1 MNKKLFITA
10 ILFGLLAFSYA
21 CRDRTS
27 GKDFTMGLVGTFST
41 LDPVGSSTVAANDER
56 LRTLMFNALVK
67 KNDQFNYEGDLA
79 DISDSEDGTLITF
92 KLKDGIKFHDG
103 KVLTSA
109 DVKYTFNKLFE
120 SKGAKGSAFFDT
132 VNGEKKPHILS
143 IETPDEKT
151 INVKLSRASLKN
163 QLLAN
168 LVPVGIIHSGSEVGT
183 QASNTKPP
191 IGTGPYKFVSFDP
204 VQNILNVE
212 AFADYWEGAPKI
224 PKITVKAIADA
235 NSMLAE
241 LKSQIIDLAP
251 GASDIAPDA
260 LSSLEN
266 DPNLSVLKFDG
277 SNVQYLGFNTS
288 AEPLNNVK
296 VRQAIAY
303 GINREKI
310 ISDLLLN
317 QANIAHSILP
327 AESWAYNA
335 GTKYEYNPEKA
346 KQLLDEAGFKDKD
359 GDGTREMPKIT
370 FKISQG
376 ITSQY
381 ATLMQ
386 SQLAEIGI
394 PIQLESLEFKT
405 MLDQVK
411 KGQYQMST
419 GRWVGGNQDPIFLR
433 DLFTTS
439 QIPTNEGV
447 GFNRGRYSNKEVDE
461 ILNNAY
467 NETDREK
474 SKEYYFKA
482 QEIISN
488 EVPMFPLWY
497 SANMVV
503 TNKRVDNIKINASGD
518 WGFVKNLILSDNK

>member
-1 MNKKLFITA
+1 
-10 ILFGLLAFSYA
+10 
-21 CRDRTS
+21 
-27 GKDFTMGLVGTFST
+27 MGLVGSFST
-41 LDPVGSSTVAANDER
+41 LDPVGSSTITANDER
-56 LRTLMFNALVK
+56 LRTLMFNSLVK
-67 KNDQFNYEGDLA
+67 KNDQFDYEGDLA
-79 DISDSEDGTLITF
+79 DISDSQDGTVITF

-103 KVLTSA
+103 KPLTSA
-109 DVKYTFNKLFE
+109 DVKYTFDKLFE
-120 SKGAKGSAFFDT
+120 SKGAKGSAFYDT
-132 VNGEKKPHILS
+132 VNGEKKPHILA

-151 INVKLSRASLKN
+151 INLKLSRASLKS

-168 LVPVGIIHSGSEVGT
+168 LVPIGIIPNGSEVGT
-183 QASNTKPP
+183 QASNTRPP

-204 VQNILNVE
+204 VQNILKVE
-212 AFADYWEGAPKI
+212 AFPDYWEGAPKI
-224 PKITVKAIADA
+224 PTITVKAIADA

-260 LSSLEN
+260 LNSLEQ
-266 DPNLSVLKFDG
+266 DPNLKVLKFDG
-277 SNVQYLGFNTS
+277 SNVQYIGFNTET
-288 AEPLNNVK
+288 EPLNNVK
-296 VRQAIAY
+296 VRQAISYA
-303 GINREKI
+303 INREKI

-317 QANIAHSILP
+317 QAKIAHSILP
-327 AESWAYNA
+327 PESWAYNE
-335 GTKYEYNPEKA
+335 GTKYNFDPEKA

-359 GDGTREMPKIT
+359 GDGMREMPKIT

-376 ITSQY
+376 TTSQY

-394 PIQLESLEFKT
+394 PVQLESLEFKT

-419 GRWVGGNQDPIFLR
+419 GRWVGGNQDPLFLR

-439 QIPTNEGV
+439 QIPTNEGG
-447 GFNRGRYSNKEVDE
+447 GFNRGRYSNKQVDE
-461 ILNNAY
+461 LLNDAY
-467 NETDREK
+467 NEIDRAK
-474 SKEYYFKA
+474 AKEYYFKA

-488 EVPMFPLWY
+488 EVPMLPLWY

-503 TNKRVDNIKINASGD
+503 ANKRVKDIKINASGD
-518 WGFVKNLILSDNK
+518 WGFVKNLTVSASE